1 MTDTAE
7 NPHTDGRAAT
17 GSRPHHR
24 LTRHSDPPDTPC
36 THDNWMVARQTSRR
50 QQTARP
56 RVRCSKDV
64 TAHPFRPRAS
74 PGRPARPSPAAGSH
88 SMAGADSAPCSEQNF
103 SFDALLDG
111 YAAYVNLADDDAR
124 TALLRE
130 GAGVKLAPVETF
142 TACPGDIKVLALMFE
157 TLIKLSRLSRWRDT
171 TGLMRS
177 SAMRT
182 FSLLSPATPLGWH
195 ALLLL
200 TRRLQMVLLSGCM
213 VHYWRC
219 CGRIFRPAW
228 QRCGGMHAT
237 ILFSR
242 KASAWVG
249 PSLFDCLTCSAS
261 LPSSQQQKCTM
272 SRGLIPYLGRILAD
286 YGGCWERLVLIELD
300 LAGALFYGCPERHY
314 EGSYEVASN

>member
-17 GSRPHHR
+17 GARPHHR

-56 RVRCSKDV
+56 QLCCSKDV
-64 TAHPFRPRAS
+64 TAHPFLPRAS
-74 PGRPARPSPAAGSH
+74 PGRPALPSSV
-88 SMAGADSAPCSEQNF
+88 AGADSAPRSEQNF
-103 SFDALLDG
+103 SFDDLLDG

-142 TACPGDIKVLALMFE
+142 TACPGDIKVLALMLE

-177 SAMRT
+177 SALRT

-200 TRRLQMVLLSGCM
+200 TRRLQMVLLSG
-213 VHYWRC
+213 
-219 CGRIFRPAW
+219 
-228 QRCGGMHAT
+228 
-237 ILFSR
+237 
-242 KASAWVG
+242 
-249 PSLFDCLTCSAS
+249 
-261 LPSSQQQKCTM
+261 
-272 SRGLIPYLGRILAD
+272 
-286 YGGCWERLVLIELD
+286 
-300 LAGALFYGCPERHY
+300 
-314 EGSYEVASN
+314 